1 METLAASSL
10 DQTHQG
16 KRQCGDDLEVEPMGE
31 DPVVDTVNEN
41 AVEDHCQPTR
51 SLGHPVVNL
60 TQIMDVQ
67 PSIDDG
73 VTVVPP
79 EPPDL
84 SPGPAHKVNGA
95 VIRRLSYPV
104 STGKHALRQQARR
117 RRRNTSIAAGNSP
130 PITRVTMKSVAA
142 TSPNPA
148 SQSLHPA
155 VSPPAS
161 LSPTLSKPLEKTNVF
176 TAVTTPSPPTSR
188 SGSKATHSPSQGT
201 AGSRSA
207 AKGSATS
214 SHPVAGTRVSS
225 RIANNAAA
233 NSGLHSASS
242 SMQPSMPQTGANAN
256 ALSSGTQASRVVRV
270 PASQSSPSAR
280 DASSPSMTT
289 MQTYLAAIP
298 GFKPRKRSQR
308 KLSAAAQLAQTKEGN
323 VDLETPDSILTSV
336 NLRALLNKHTFGSL
350 PPAYQHRL
358 IKLLPMVDQS
368 VGADDTLKVIPT
380 GLNNEFFGRACE
392 SWRCRLGEGEFTH
405 DNQVKLKVEAER
417 ERTKLDPWKVAHFEP
432 LWGVK
437 QGWCSTEGET
447 SSSNPPS
454 PLGGSVSMS
463 PPQES
468 HTTPAFTSSFSDV
481 HISQLTKVLE
491 HIATRNE
498 RRTQRRAQ
506 RRAERRKQRE
516 RELAEE
522 LSRCSASQSSSINP
536 SANSLL
542 GLPSASPATQTPSLA
557 AVTPVTLPHVPSSS
571 PLPPNSLSLFTSS
584 SLPLHAS
591 KNNLTE
597 VTSGAVFSAEEKLP
611 LQSHVVNVESGVLSK
626 DILKR
631 KDGLALTTTTPSK
644 KIRVSNA
651 DVTNSFVAKPGPTS
665 APAQILT
672 TPVSCQNEAPRTT
685 RVPTT
690 SVTVTP
696 KIVSSSVSINNL
708 PPVATG
714 APGVPIKPTA
724 VMVVSAPSSVGST
737 VVVTNPRMSPA
748 PRISPVTRV
757 SPGPSPSPSRLSP
770 VVQVVSPSL
779 SLAPSQSPPASR
791 TVVVA
796 GQARPVEVSSS
807 ATPVSHMAN
816 TVVQALPTSSVASL
830 TSRVKPVRTPQGLS
844 GAGTIALK
852 VTRSRPPGGVNI
864 QRSYEIVQAV
874 IANSPNRDQLQ
885 AQLKT
890 PAALLADVKPST
902 SGQTVVSPAVSSG
915 NTVVTNPVN
924 SQVVVQSSPQ
934 NQVQTIT
941 VVKAVA
947 TTSSNST
954 SSTSPVQ
961 GAQLITSGP
970 RMVRQVALSVS
981 GAAGTTVMPP
991 IAGTPGTM
999 VLRQMVTPQSLST
1012 PSQHEVCEGSMAP
1025 PTATSRP
1032 ITILRPT
1039 TGGKQI
1045 VVQTVPVSSL
1055 QVLRL
1060 KNISNVN
1067 GEGITSS
1074 DSQQPPRAASAPP
1087 NKSGVM
1093 VALAPRPSS
1102 VGPRIVVQT
1111 SSAQGSPATILTSA
1125 GQHFLSEGDPSPGVS
1140 SCDSDQ
1146 LVTTR
1151 AGASQSSDTS
1161 SESIQE
1167 NQVESLAPATS
1178 AAPMQLNANCTG
1190 PGTGPVPGSGNVP
1203 AVTTV
1208 SSVVNS
1214 FQNLNNNPSMPP
1226 QSVQHQHPQHPIVS
1240 QHPSMPVRPNM
1251 RMMMNN
1257 IPHMN
1262 NMQTLNN
1269 MQPMNNVAQMNAMPG
1284 MNGMASMNMQGNP
1297 TNQGMHAMPP
1307 QIKGDNNEDG
1317 CPCNMKAMIMC
1328 MKCGAFCH
1336 HDCIGPARLC
1346 VACLIR

>member
-1 METLAASSL
+1 
-10 DQTHQG
+10 
-16 KRQCGDDLEVEPMGE
+16 
-31 DPVVDTVNEN
+31 
-41 AVEDHCQPTR
+41 
-51 SLGHPVVNL
+51 
-60 TQIMDVQ
+60 
-67 PSIDDG
+67 
-73 VTVVPP
+73 
-79 EPPDL
+79 
-84 SPGPAHKVNGA
+84 
-95 VIRRLSYPV
+95 
-104 STGKHALRQQARR
+104 
-117 RRRNTSIAAGNSP
+117 
-130 PITRVTMKSVAA
+130 
-142 TSPNPA
+142 
-148 SQSLHPA
+148 
-155 VSPPAS
+155 
-161 LSPTLSKPLEKTNVF
+161 
-176 TAVTTPSPPTSR
+176 
-188 SGSKATHSPSQGT
+188 
-201 AGSRSA
+201 
-207 AKGSATS
+207 
-214 SHPVAGTRVSS
+214 
-225 RIANNAAA
+225 
-233 NSGLHSASS
+233 
-242 SMQPSMPQTGANAN
+242 
-256 ALSSGTQASRVVRV
+256 
-270 PASQSSPSAR
+270 
-280 DASSPSMTT
+280 MTT

-447 SSSNPPS
+447 SSSSPPS
-454 PLGGSVSMS
+454 PSGGSVSMS

-468 HTTPAFTSSFSDV
+468 HTTPAFTSSFSDI

-498 RRTQRRAQ
+498 RRAQRRTQ

-522 LSRCSASQSSSINP
+522 LSRCSASQASSINP

-542 GLPSASPATQTPSLA
+542 GLPSALPAPQTPSLA
-557 AVTPVTLPHVPSSS
+557 TATPVTLPLVPSSS

-591 KNNLTE
+591 KNNLSE
-597 VTSGAVFSAEEKLP
+597 VTSGVHAVFSAEEKLP
-611 LQSHVVNVESGVLSK
+611 LQSHVVNVDSVVLSK

-651 DVTNSFVAKPGPTS
+651 DVTNSFVVKPGPTS
-665 APAQILT
+665 ATAQILT
-672 TPVSCQNEAPRTT
+672 TPVSCQSEAPRTT

-690 SVTVTP
+690 SVTGTP
-696 KIVSSSVSINNL
+696 KVVSSSVSINN
-708 PPVATG
+708 PTVATG
-714 APGVPIKPTA
+714 APGVPIKPTS
-724 VMVVSAPSSVGST
+724 VMVVSAPSSAGSA

-748 PRISPVTRV
+748 ARISPVTRV
-757 SPGPSPSPSRLSP
+757 SPSPSPSRLSP

-796 GQARPVEVSSS
+796 GQTRPVEVSSS
-807 ATPVSHMAN
+807 APPVSHVAN
-816 TVVQALPTSSVASL
+816 TVVQPLPTSSVASL

-902 SGQTVVSPAVSSG
+902 SGQTVVAPSVSSG
-915 NTVVTNPVN
+915 NTIVTNPVN
-924 SQVVVQSSPQ
+924 SQVVVQAAPQ

-1012 PSQHEVCEGSMAP
+1012 PSQVPLASSSRASSLLLDGKLRITCGGGVGGGSSVSGSGGSGGVGGNYTRDSSTVTNIPESNVIVSGQNSTDVGSCSIGCDGEGSGGSVSGVASISNVSESLCSFKFGEPVTTMVVMSQPSGVTPVSSRVLVLHPSNNSSEGISDSSGGGCSGSIGTSSGPLLVSFSAESQHHLNPQSDSSDISPISLNPPNSPSPLTVSAVPVIGGGITHNSQPTPRLSAAPSSAVCLPNSHSIQHEVCEGSMAP

-1060 KNISNVN
+1060 KNISSVN
-1067 GEGITSS
+1067 GEGLTSS
-1074 DSQQPPRAASAPP
+1074 DAQHPPRAASAPP

-1146 LVTTR
+1146 HVTTR
-1151 AGASQSSDTS
+1151 AGASQSSDIS
-1161 SESIQE
+1161 SENIQE
-1167 NQVESLAPATS
+1167 NQVESLAPVTS
-1178 AAPMQLNANCTG
+1178 AASVQLTTNCTG
-1190 PGTGPVPGSGNVP
+1190 PGTGTGPGSGNEP

-1208 SSVVNS
+1208 SSVINS

-1226 QSVQHQHPQHPIVS
+1226 QSVQHQHPQHPVAS
-1240 QHPSMPVRPNM
+1240 QHPNMPVRPNM

-1257 IPHMN
+1257 MPHIN

-1269 MQPMNNVAQMNAMPG
+1269 MQPMNNVAQMNPMPG

-1297 TNQGMHAMPP
+1297 ANQGMHAMPP

>member
-1 METLAASSL
+1 
-10 DQTHQG
+10 
-16 KRQCGDDLEVEPMGE
+16 
-31 DPVVDTVNEN
+31 
-41 AVEDHCQPTR
+41 
-51 SLGHPVVNL
+51 
-60 TQIMDVQ
+60 
-67 PSIDDG
+67 
-73 VTVVPP
+73 
-79 EPPDL
+79 
-84 SPGPAHKVNGA
+84 
-95 VIRRLSYPV
+95 
-104 STGKHALRQQARR
+104 
-117 RRRNTSIAAGNSP
+117 
-130 PITRVTMKSVAA
+130 MKSVAA

-148 SQSLHPA
+148 TQSLHPA

-161 LSPTLSKPLEKTNVF
+161 VSPPLSKPLEKTNVI

-188 SGSKATHSPSQGT
+188 SASKATHSPSQGLV
-201 AGSRSA
+201 GSRSA
-207 AKGSATS
+207 AKGNATS
-214 SHPVAGTRVSS
+214 SHPAAGTRVSS

-242 SMQPSMPQTGANAN
+242 SMQPSMPQTGANPN

-454 PLGGSVSMS
+454 PSGGSVSMS

-498 RRTQRRAQ
+498 RRAQ
-506 RRAERRKQRE
+506 RRALRRAERKKQRE

-522 LSRCSASQSSSINP
+522 LSRCSASQASATNP

-542 GLPSASPATQTPSLA
+542 VLPSASPATPISA
-557 AVTPVTLPHVPSSS
+557 SATPVTLPLVPSSS
-571 PLPPNSLSLFTSS
+571 PLPSNSLPLFTSS

-591 KNNLTE
+591 KNNLSE
-597 VTSGAVFSAEEKLP
+597 VTSGVHTVFPAEEKIPLP
-611 LQSHVVNVESGVLSK
+611 SHVVNVESSVLSK

-665 APAQILT
+665 TPAQILT
-672 TPVSCQNEAPRTT
+672 TPVSCQSEAPRTT

-690 SVTVTP
+690 SVSGTP
-696 KIVSSSVSINNL
+696 KIVSSSVGLNNL
-708 PPVATG
+708 PTVATV
-714 APGVPIKPTA
+714 ASGVPIKPTA
-724 VMVVSAPSSVGST
+724 VMVVSAPSSVGSA
-737 VVVTNPRMSPA
+737 VVVANPRMSPA
-748 PRISPVTRV
+748 SRISPVTRV

-779 SLAPSQSPPASR
+779 SLAPSPSPPTSR

-796 GQARPVEVSSS
+796 GQTRPVEVSSS
-807 ATPVSHMAN
+807 ATPVSHVAN
-816 TVVQALPTSSVASL
+816 AVVQALPTSSVASL

-844 GAGTIALK
+844 GAGTISLK
-852 VTRSRPPGGVNI
+852 VTRGRTPGGVNI

-902 SGQTVVSPAVSSG
+902 SGQTVVAPAVSSG
-915 NTVVTNPVN
+915 NSIVTNPAN
-924 SQVVVQSSPQ
+924 NQVVVQAAPQ
-934 NQVQTIT
+934 NPVQTIT

-954 SSTSPVQ
+954 SGTSPVQ

-999 VLRQMVTPQSLST
+999 VLRQMVTPQSLAT

-1060 KNISNVN
+1060 KNISSMN

-1074 DSQQPPRAASAPP
+1074 DAQQPPRAASAPP

-1167 NQVESLAPATS
+1167 NQVGSQAPVAS
-1178 AAPMQLNANCTG
+1178 VAPVQLTANCLGT
-1190 PGTGPVPGSGNVP
+1190 GTGPSPGSGNVP
-1203 AVTTV
+1203 TVTTV
-1208 SSVVNS
+1208 SNVVNS
-1214 FQNLNNNPSMPP
+1214 FQNLNNSPTVPQ
-1226 QSVQHQHPQHPIVS
+1226 QSVQHQHPQHPVVS
-1240 QHPSMPVRPNM
+1240 QHPNMPVRPNM

-1257 IPHMN
+1257 MPHMN

-1269 MQPMNNVAQMNAMPG
+1269 MQPMNNVGQMNPLPG
-1284 MNGMASMNMQGNP
+1284 MNGMATMNMQGNP
-1297 TNQGMHAMPP
+1297 ANQGMHAMPP
-1307 QIKGDNNEDG
+1307 QMKGDNNEDG